1 MLIKVFSCVRHLEL
15 HACVLPLQKHNKNNL
30 ETRHAAILIQNDL
43 GSIQR
48 RSRSLSLSIK
58 SGSKLWVLSFYAEIG
73 NHGSVFIRCTLLS
86 SSSGWQLANKP
97 YEWMSIDFSI
107 TAQLLAWKIREQCTR
122 DPKTPKYEEQYVIL
136 AAVTYF
142 TLCSIKSWCAAAI
155 ESVHSVCAGPVVLT
169 GMICAIIDICFKGI
183 GQKDNNGHI
192 R

>member
-48 RSRSLSLSIK
+48 RSRSLSLSTK
-58 SGSKLWVLSFYAEIG
+58 SGAKLWVLCFYAEIG
-73 NHGSVFIRCTLLS
+73 NHGNVFIRCTLLS

-122 DPKTPKYEEQYVIL
+122 DSKTLKDKGKYIIL
-136 AAVTYF
+136 AAVTNF
-142 TLCSIKSWCAAAI
+142 TLCSIKSSCAAAV
-155 ESVHSVCAGPVVLT
+155 ESVHSMCACPIVLT
-169 GMICAIIDICFKGI
+169 GMTGAVIDICLRK
-183 GQKDNNGHI
+183 
-192 R
+192 

>member
-1 MLIKVFSCVRHLEL
+1 
-15 HACVLPLQKHNKNNL
+15 
-30 ETRHAAILIQNDL
+30 
-43 GSIQR
+43 
-48 RSRSLSLSIK
+48 
-58 SGSKLWVLSFYAEIG
+58 
-73 NHGSVFIRCTLLS
+73 
-86 SSSGWQLANKP
+86 
-97 YEWMSIDFSI
+97 MSIDFQHYSLFIGMNI
-107 TAQLLAWKIREQCTR
+107 TEQCRR

-155 ESVHSVCAGPVVLT
+155 ESVHSVCAGAVVLT